1 MWESKL
7 PEFLPSHTR
16 HPTPYTK
23 KFWEKTQR
31 TPKLPGC
38 PETWELPIR
47 SQVNKFLHLPD
58 VFFWELKNY
67 CSWHSKLQHKQISLW
82 NPVMPWHLTPCLQFF
97 FNSLLQ
103 YERGPSSLIG
113 CVSVLDEVPAG
124 ELVSSKE
131 TCVFTSESWLC
142 RGLVGDLMTQA

>member
-1 MWESKL
+1 MESCNAMAL
-7 PEFLPSHTR
+7 NSLLT
-16 HPTPYTK
+16 
-23 KFWEKTQR
+23 
-31 TPKLPGC
+31 
-38 PETWELPIR
+38 
-47 SQVNKFLHLPD
+47 
-58 VFFWELKNY
+58 VF
-67 CSWHSKLQHKQISLW
+67 
-82 NPVMPWHLTPCLQFF
+82 P

-131 TCVFTSESWLC
+131 TCVFTSESRLC